1 MEQRHTYW
9 FRTNVACTHF
19 TWCISYVSCCLLSL
33 VDNFNPFTLVH
44 CLWFRC
50 IPIHRDHPAS
60 KDCITYTVACVTNIA
75 KELITRQYMSSC
87 HKCPYKVFSN
97 QEMSLLY
104 RNVKG
109 NLESVDD
116 FVFIALPMSWGCL
129 ENIMGRDMLVYIT
142 RADMFLFSIITRML
156 EFALICSLEQ
166 NRVRLLC
173 IHFQNKN
180 S

>member
-1 MEQRHTYW
+1 
-9 FRTNVACTHF
+9 
-19 TWCISYVSCCLLSL
+19 
-33 VDNFNPFTLVH
+33 
-44 CLWFRC
+44 
-50 IPIHRDHPAS
+50 
-60 KDCITYTVACVTNIA
+60 
-75 KELITRQYMSSC
+75 
-87 HKCPYKVFSN
+87 
-97 QEMSLLY
+97 MSLLY

-166 NRVRLLC
+166 NSVRLLC
-173 IHFQNKN
+173 IHIQNKN